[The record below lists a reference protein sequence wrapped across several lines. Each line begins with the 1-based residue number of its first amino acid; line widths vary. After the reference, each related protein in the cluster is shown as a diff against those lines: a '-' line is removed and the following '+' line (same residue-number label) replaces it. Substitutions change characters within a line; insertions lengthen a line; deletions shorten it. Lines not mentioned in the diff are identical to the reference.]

1 MRHYSK
7 IAKSFSMLVLA
18 LILANSS
25 NSYSQIIVKQAQAA
39 SNAIIPLNSDSNKAT
54 ITKVQ
59 LPGVLPNNNENNN
72 NNNPSTLTPIS
83 PPTNPSANN
92 NNNNNQGPATTTT
105 AIVPPIVHRNTRAR

>member
-39 SNAIIPLNSDSNKAT
+39 SNAIIPLNSDSSKAT
-54 ITKVQ
+54 ITNVQ
-59 LPGVLPNNNENNN
+59 LPGILPNNENNGNENNN
-72 NNNPSTLTPIS
+72 NNIPSIPTPTLPST
-83 PPTNPSANN
+83 TNPPATTNN
-92 NNNNNQGPATTTT
+92 NNKGPPSTATN
-105 AIVPPIVHRNTRAR
+105 IPPIVH